1 MRLRNRR
8 VPSLA
13 AAAGLLLA
21 AQLSAATLIVG
32 NKAEAT
38 ASLIDLGTG
47 KVVATLPT
55 GEGPH
60 EVAVSPDGRW
70 ALVANYGTRERPGAT
85 LTVIDV
91 PAARVARTVDLG
103 EHRRPHG
110 VEWLDGGRALV
121 TAEAGKALL
130 EVDVAAG
137 KVLRAISTGQEVSH
151 MVAAT
156 PGGKRAFV
164 ANIGSGSMTAIDLA
178 AGKKL
183 ADVATGAGAEGIA
196 VTPDGR
202 HVWVTNRE
210 AGTLTAVDA
219 STLEVVATVECPGFP
234 IRAKVTPDGK
244 HVLVSNARNGDVA
257 VVSTADRRLERRVAM
272 GIEAATTEGR
282 LLGAFGA
289 SPVPI
294 GIVIAPDGRRAWIAN
309 SNADKIAV
317 LDLEAWKVTGHLA
330 AGKEPDG
337 MAYSALDA
345 KPADRPAP

>member
-1 MRLRNRR
+1 MSLRNCR
-8 VPSLA
+8 VSFV
-13 AAAGLLLA
+13 AAAGLLLL
-21 AQLSAATLIVG
+21 LSATALAAETLIVG

-38 ASLIDLGTG
+38 ASLIDLASG

-70 ALVANYGTRERPGAT
+70 ALVANYGTGPRPGST

-91 PAARVARTVDLG
+91 AAARVEKTVDLG

-110 VEWLDGGRALV
+110 VEWLDGRRALV

-130 EVDVAAG
+130 EVDVQDG
-137 KVLRAISTGQEVSH
+137 KVLRAIGTGQEVSH
-151 MVAAT
+151 MVAAA
-156 PGGKRAFV
+156 PGGGRAFV

-183 ADVATGAGAEGIA
+183 ADVPTGAGAEGIA
-196 VTPDGR
+196 VAPDGR

-210 AGTLTAVDA
+210 AGTVTAIDA
-219 STLEVVATVECPGFP
+219 ATLEVAGSVECPGFP
-234 IRAKVTPDGK
+234 IRAKFTPDGK
-244 HVLVSNARNGDVA
+244 RLLVSNARNGDVA
-257 VVSTADRRLERRVAM
+257 VVSTADRRLERRVPM

-282 LLGAFGA
+282 LLGAFGS

-294 GIVIAPDGRRAWIAN
+294 GIVIAPDGRRAWVAN

-317 LDLEAWKVTGHLA
+317 LDLATWQVTGHLS

-337 MAYSALDA
+337 MAYSPLDA
-345 KPADRPAP
+345 KPAAR